1 MNEISL
7 IPKKDKGLPSFST
20 FQKPKLEFNALTKVG
35 LVLLALAVMA
45 WVGLYLWQV
54 NLNKQIQSYSQE
66 KQQLTGQRN
75 LELENKLKNLGV
87 LLEVFNG
94 ILTNHRR
101 WSKFFILLQQKTV
114 SSIIFNTF
122 KGDDKTA
129 SIVLEGSSASY
140 GALAQQ
146 IKVLENTAG
155 VAGVAAPNI
164 GLSEEGR
171 VKFNIKLNFI
181 SDLIK

>member
-20 FQKPKLEFNALTKVG
+20 FQKPRLEFNALAKAGV
-35 LVLLALAVMA
+35 VLLALAVLA
-45 WVGLYLWQV
+45 WGGLYLWQIG
-54 NLNKQIQSYSQE
+54 LNKQIQMYSQE

-94 ILTNHRR
+94 ILTNHRH
-101 WSKFFILLQQKTV
+101 WSKFFILLQQKTLNSV
-114 SSIIFNTF
+114 TFNAF
-122 KGDDKTA
+122 KGDDKTT
-129 SIVLEGSSASY
+129 SIVLEGNSASY

-146 IKVLENTAG
+146 VKVLENTAG
-155 VAGVAAPNI
+155 VANVAATDI

-171 VKFNIKLNFI
+171 VKFTLKLNFTP
-181 SDLIK
+181 DLIK